1 MALCLCCICAH
12 PSLRRRLQVAP
23 HTDQLG
29 HEAEVPGKCMHGIMY
44 FLFDF
49 RHCAH
54 YLQHITLVTSNTSRS
69 LPPTH
74 HAHYLQHITLITS
87 NTSRSLP
94 PTHHK
99 CVVDYFQHITNA
111 LLITPTHY
119 DKCIADYLQHVKN
132 ALLIISNT
140 SPKHCTRKR
149 MVGSPA

>member
-1 MALCLCCICAH
+1 MQSIWHSVNAGFRDHTSSRNPVMALCLCCICAH

-74 HAHYLQHITLITS
+74 H
-87 NTSRSLP
+87 
-94 PTHHK
+94 K